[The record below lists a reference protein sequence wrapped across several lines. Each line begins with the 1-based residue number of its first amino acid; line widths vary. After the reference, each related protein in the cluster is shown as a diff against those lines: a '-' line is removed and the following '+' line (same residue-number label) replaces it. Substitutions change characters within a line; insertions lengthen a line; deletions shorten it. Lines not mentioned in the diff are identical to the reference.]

1 MELGLRL
8 KLSTNIIR
16 MKCTACSVLNT
27 EEAQYCRNC
36 GASLYPTNEAPDASS
51 SKTIWLLIAV
61 IASFVVV
68 ELGYFVISTFQLD
81 FIYDMINLSS
91 FMTLIPTLTLLI
103 AAVLMPNQKAKI
115 ALFIG
120 FGLMLLFLAGYYIS

>member
-1 MELGLRL
+1 
-8 KLSTNIIR
+8 
-16 MKCTACSVLNT
+16 MKCTTCSVLNT

-36 GASLYPTNEAPDASS
+36 GASLYPTNEAPDAGS

>member
-1 MELGLRL
+1 
-8 KLSTNIIR
+8 

-36 GASLYPTNEAPDASS
+36 GTPLYPSNEASDASS
-51 SKTIWLLIAV
+51 NKTVWLLLAV
-61 IASFVVV
+61 IASFVIV
-68 ELGYFVISTFQLD
+68 ELGYFVISTFELD
-81 FIYDMINLSS
+81 FIYDVINLSS
-91 FMTLIPTLTLLI
+91 FMMLIPTLTLLI
-103 AAVLMPNQKAKI
+103 AAVLTPNQKAKI